1 MTQFAKIFIPDAY
14 LGSDYA
20 SDLVIN
26 GKMQTVQGNWIKIKG
41 CKEYVKKVYQNYL
54 IF

>member
-26 GKMQTVQGNWIKIKG
+26 GKIR
-41 CKEYVKKVYQNYL
+41 CKQSKE
-54 IF
+54 IE